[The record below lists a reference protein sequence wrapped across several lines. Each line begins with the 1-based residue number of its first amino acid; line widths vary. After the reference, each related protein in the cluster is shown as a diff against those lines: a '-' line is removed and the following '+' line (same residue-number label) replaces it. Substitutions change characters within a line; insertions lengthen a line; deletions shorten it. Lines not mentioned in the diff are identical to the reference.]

1 MLDMARA
8 ETLRLLG
15 KDTVDPLFKLANATL
30 EILRQ
35 TEKTAL
41 DVRHILLLLLGE
53 TTGRVA
59 QVVAEL
65 EIDRA
70 DLEAVVRST
79 VDPVDSS
86 ASSRRFVS
94 SWVMS
99 TTLQLADKESRDMG
113 GSAIEPEHLFL
124 GVLRAEPTL
133 LAILA
138 LMGSKSGPKEAS
150 RTIGSML
157 DRVREAVRRIR
168 GS

>member
-94 SWVMS
+94 SW
-99 TTLQLADKESRDMG
+99 L
-113 GSAIEPEHLFL
+113 
-124 GVLRAEPTL
+124 
-133 LAILA
+133 
-138 LMGSKSGPKEAS
+138 
-150 RTIGSML
+150 
-157 DRVREAVRRIR
+157 
-168 GS
+168 